1 MINDKT
7 SCKTLIKT
15 EIQNI
20 KRKYDDEDE
29 IEKQQPARESRNPIP
44 AN

>member
-20 KRKYDDEDE
+20 KKKYDDE
-29 IEKQQPARESRNPIP
+29 IEKQQPAKESRNPIP